1 MRELT
6 KKELSEYYWTKKN
19 IEKLEEKL
27 LEIDTQLRRVTAR
40 YTLVVTK
47 GGTRDILGE
56 LIAKKIAVE
65 EEINKQLQYS
75 YELLRKIENAIK
87 VLPQREQYLIRARY
101 IEGKKW
107 EEICVEMHY
116 SWPQIHRIHRKA
128 LDKLKK
134 HDTQ

>member
-1 MRELT
+1 MT

-27 LEIDTQLRRVTAR
+27 LEIDAQLTRVTTR
-40 YTLVVTK
+40 YTLVLTK
-47 GGTRDILGE
+47 NGSKDILGE
-56 LIAKKIAVE
+56 LIAKKIEIE
-65 EEINKQLQYS
+65 EEINKKLKKG

-87 VLPQREQYLIRARY
+87 ILPQREQHLIRARY
-101 IEGKKW
+101 IECKKW
-107 EEICVEMHY
+107 AEICEEMHY
-116 SWPQIHRIHRKA
+116 SWPQVHRIHNKA